1 MNNTKSIDN
10 GEIKN
15 HTQLFFD
22 LCEVLL
28 NEVKNLRLRVQQLK
42 HELTKEKNQKITEKR
57 ARIAELEE
65 YTERS
70 KIFHRLLE
78 EERNNTKKYKEA
90 LEKILIRS
98 DTSQN
103 LDDGFF
109 DMTAIAK
116 NALKLEK

>member
-42 HELTKEKNQKITEKR
+42 HELTEEKNQKIT
-57 ARIAELEE
+57 ELEE

-98 DTSQN
+98 DTSQT

-109 DMTAIAK
+109 DMTTIAK